1 VDGRDKR
8 GHDGNG
14 DHLIPI
20 GVILLPLFVEVI
32 LTFGLLFA
40 TAFARTRDLRTKQI
54 HPRDIALGQV
64 GWPVK
69 TQQLGNAYN
78 NQFQLPVLF
87 YVLTILAII
96 TKDADTLFVVMAWI
110 FVLARI
116 AHAYVHITGNNVF
129 RRGPIFGIGGITLML
144 MWLIFVVRV
153 VFGL

>member
-1 VDGRDKR
+1 M
-8 GHDGNG
+8 
-14 DHLIPI
+14 PI
-20 GVILLPLFVEVI
+20 QIVLFPMFVEVI
-32 LTFGLLFA
+32 LTLGLLTA
-40 TAFARTRDLRTKQI
+40 TAFARRNDLVSKQV
-54 HPRDIALGQV
+54 HPRDIALGQLA
-64 GWPVK
+64 WTPR

-129 RRGPIFGIGGITLML
+129 RRGPIFGIGAIVLML
-144 MWLIFVVRV
+144 MWLIFMIRV
-153 VFGL
+153 VFSL

>member
-1 VDGRDKR
+1 M
-8 GHDGNG
+8 
-14 DHLIPI
+14 PI

-32 LTFGLLFA
+32 LTFGLLFR
-40 TAFARTRDLRTKQI
+40 TAFARRSDLAVTKQV
-54 HPRDIALGQV
+54 HPRDIALGQLA
-64 GWPVK
+64 WTPQ
-69 TQQLGNAYN
+69 TQQYGNAYN

-116 AHAYVHITGNNVF
+116 AHAYVHITRNNVF
-129 RRGPIFGIGGITLML
+129 RRGAIFGLGMLVLAL
-144 MWLIFVVRV
+144 MWIIYMVRV

>member
-14 DHLIPI
+14 DLLMPI

-40 TAFARTRDLRTKQI
+40 TAFARRSDLVGKQV
-54 HPRDIALGQV
+54 HPRDIALGQLA
-64 GWPVK
+64 WTPR

-96 TKDADTLFVVMAWI
+96 TKDADTLFVVMAWA
-110 FVLARI
+110 FVLLRAV
-116 AHAYVHITGNNVF
+116 HAYVHITNNNVF
-129 RRGPIFGIGGITLML
+129 RRGAIFGFGAIVLML
-144 MWLIFVVRV
+144 MWLIFMVRV